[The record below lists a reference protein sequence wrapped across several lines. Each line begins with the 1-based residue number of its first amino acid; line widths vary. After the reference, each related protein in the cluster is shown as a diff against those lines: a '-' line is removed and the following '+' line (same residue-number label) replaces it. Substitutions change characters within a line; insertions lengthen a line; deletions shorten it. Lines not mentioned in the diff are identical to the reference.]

1 MTRTAMIFATA
12 AALAIPAIASAEPKP
27 DASTATP
34 ATTATQHA
42 PRYCVV
48 DTPTGSNIE
57 RRTCKSLE
65 AWLAEGFDPRAKK

>member
-1 MTRTAMIFATA
+1 MTHIALVFAA
-12 AALAIPAIASAEPKP
+12 AALATPAVASAESKP
-27 DASTATP
+27 EASVETASTAT
-34 ATTATQHA
+34 THA
-42 PRYCVV
+42 PHYCVV